1 MPVWDVLV
9 GDTGCDVKHDDT
21 TLSVDVVAI
30 TETAELFLTG
40 SVPDVK
46 LNLTQVLWY
55 GLESG

>member
-9 GDTGCDVKHDDT
+9 SDTGCDVKHDDT
-21 TLSVDVVAI
+21 ALSINVVAI

-46 LNLTQVLWY
+46 LNLTQVLLST
-55 GLESG
+55 LESG